1 MYILILS
8 TIAIIGAFSVA
19 FGRPLAANMLW
30 LVSNPAMAVYN
41 YKINEFEMAGM
52 FAVYSM
58 IAVYGVY
65 NLKIKFLINKH
76 RQIRRR

>member
-1 MYILILS
+1 MYILILT
-8 TIAIIGAFSVA
+8 TIAIIGAFTVA
-19 FGRPLAANMLW
+19 LGRPLAANMLW
-30 LVSNPAMAVYN
+30 LASNPAMALYN
-41 YKINEFEMAGM
+41 YNINEFEMAGM

-76 RQIRRR
+76 KHKWR